1 MMFSEPFLPS
11 IKFLL
16 RNYAGWVA
24 SILFLILSGS
34 SLCVAAGPASSE
46 KGIIPSVIITK
57 EQNGI
62 RIKTAPGS
70 IIEIRLPFLGSA
82 GYGWYLEELDKTSLE
97 LVRETTQSMGGVG
110 RIGGPVLGIWDIRA
124 LKCGPAIIKMHYY
137 RLWEGADTAKE
148 HFTIEVEVE

>member
-1 MMFSEPFLPS
+1 MVFNKPYLPS
-11 IKFLL
+11 IKSLL

-34 SLCVAAGPASSE
+34 SLCIEAGPAASE
-46 KGIIPSVIITK
+46 KGIIPPIVITK
-57 EQNGI
+57 EQNGS

-82 GYGWYLEELDKTSLE
+82 GYGWYLEDLDKTRLE
-97 LVRETTQSMGGVG
+97 LVRETTQPMDGAG
-110 RIGGPVLGIWDIRA
+110 RIGGPVLGIWDIRT
-124 LKCGPAIIKMHYY
+124 LKSGPAIIKMHYY